1 MCRKSRVILNYR
13 QYLKIN
19 SQRMLVKQ
27 INTTEQ
33 IVIAQKYRYVVYEEL
48 HKNMVISDQR
58 E

>member
-1 MCRKSRVILNYR
+1 
-13 QYLKIN
+13 
-19 SQRMLVKQ
+19 MLVKQ